1 MGERSFRLAPP
12 AQHLAVSLWLTG
24 ER

>member
-1 MGERSFRLAPP
+1 MILPSGLAPW
-12 AQHLAVSLWLTG
+12 AQHIAVSLWLTG